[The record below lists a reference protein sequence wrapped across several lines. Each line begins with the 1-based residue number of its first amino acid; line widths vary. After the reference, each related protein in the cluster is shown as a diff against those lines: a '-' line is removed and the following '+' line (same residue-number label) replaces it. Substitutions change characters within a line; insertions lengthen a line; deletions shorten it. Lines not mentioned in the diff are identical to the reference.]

1 MCVTEKKQLMRAPD
15 FLLFVVVMTAVSF
28 LPALY
33 VRFKKEQMRHQERMT
48 ALEKGAELPPLQLER
63 AEAPWSP
70 LVYLLRGL
78 IWLFCGMGLSASAL
92 GIAQGTKHEEPLEW
106 RMERAQDLRQRG
118 VPEVE
123 VQKLMNSS
131 RELKALPEGA
141 ALLGLIPFG
150 VGLAYLIFYRE
161 EKKYALPN
169 A

>member
-1 MCVTEKKQLMRAPD
+1 MRPQD
-15 FLLFVVVMTAVSF
+15 FFLFVILMTAFSF

-33 VRFKKEQMRHQERMT
+33 LRYKKEQMRHQERMT
-48 ALEKGAELPPLQLER
+48 ALEKGAELPPMQVEP
-63 AEAPWSP
+63 AAAPWSP
-70 LVYLLRGL
+70 RVYLLRGL
-78 IWLFCGMGLSASAL
+78 IWLFCGIGLSASL
-92 GIAQGTKHEEPLEW
+92 MGIAQGTKREEPLEW

-131 RELKALPEGA
+131 RELKGLPEGA